1 MIGTCIAPFLFI
13 VTGVST
19 LKKIVR
25 WLVVLLVIGL
35 LYVFWQYLSVARFG
49 AQIGPVQ
56 SDVIIV
62 LGAEVR
68 GDQPSPALA
77 ERCDWAYQIYKEG
90 YAPKLILS
98 GAKGNGRIS
107 EAEAMRR
114 YLLKKGVP
122 DDAMLLEENSRTT
135 RENLANSKAIMAEH
149 GMKTAIIATHLFH
162 QKRAQFLARELEM
175 QTSGYGQKSST
186 MFEPYWTLRETASL
200 VKAYLGL

>member
-1 MIGTCIAPFLFI
+1 M
-13 VTGVST
+13 
-19 LKKIVR
+19 KKIVR
-25 WLVVLLVIGL
+25 WLVALLVIGL
-35 LYVFWQYLSVARFG
+35 LYVVWQYISVARFG
-49 AQIGPVQ
+49 AHVSPVK

-77 ERCDWAYQIYKEG
+77 DRCDWAYQIYQEG

-98 GAKGNGRIS
+98 GAKGSGRIS

-122 DDAMLLEENSRTT
+122 DDAMLLEENSYST
-135 RENLANSKAIMAEH
+135 RENLANSKAIMAEQ
-149 GMKTAIIATHLFH
+149 GMKTAIITTHLFH
-162 QKRAQFLARELEM
+162 QKRAQYLAKELGM
-175 QTSGYGQKSST
+175 QTSGYGKQSPA
-186 MFEPYWTLRETASL
+186 MYEPYWRLRETASM